1 MKWAV
6 WSKLRVLVDIG
17 LFEPLDFLRLKDRD
31 LLLLNH
37 ISSVQ
42 EMVLDLVK
50 QFNLHEVS

>member
-31 LLLLNH
+31 LLFLNH